1 MAPLAM
7 SSCRD
12 PVPLLILQSLGSK
25 NKGSELLSFCFS
37 SRGSD
42 SVHSQFQR
50 VLFQWRLNK
59 CALVE
64 LGSVSGNKKSKA
76 KKEEGREGKREGGEE
91 GREREEG
98 EGGFHMLRFSNLFE
112 RSLS

>member
-76 KKEEGREGKREGGEE
+76 KKTGKEEADKPKPESTSDENNGQ
-91 GREREEG
+91 
-98 EGGFHMLRFSNLFE
+98 FSL
-112 RSLS
+112 LGVA